1 MGTCNDCWWLS
12 DHKTG
17 LCCNEK
23 SEYNLCNVNM
33 DNHCQH
39 WSARDGSS
47 KPDRPEWIPPYGR
60 DNND

>member
-17 LCCNEK
+17 LCCNEN

-33 DNHCQH
+33 DNHCPQ